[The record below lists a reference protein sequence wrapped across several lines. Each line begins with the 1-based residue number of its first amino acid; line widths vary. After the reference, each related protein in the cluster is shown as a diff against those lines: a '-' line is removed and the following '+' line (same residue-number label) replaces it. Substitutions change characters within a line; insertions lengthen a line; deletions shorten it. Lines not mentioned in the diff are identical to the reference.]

1 MTVSDERQRDS
12 AAHGHVSLL
21 PQPPS
26 RPGCRIALSRVPCA
40 GPEVLVIRFM
50 CLLSMSFFKN
60 SFCLFWGL
68 RWVSIAGPGL
78 SLIPVRGPALV
89 GVHGLL
95 VVASLVAEQ
104 RSGHVGSRAQ
114 AQQLWRSGLSCS
126 EACGIYPDQGLNPC
140 PLLWQMDSL
149 PLIHQEDRVVCFD
162 AVKHHKLSVNSGD

>member
-1 MTVSDERQRDS
+1 M
-12 AAHGHVSLL
+12 
-21 PQPPS
+21 
-26 RPGCRIALSRVPCA
+26 
-40 GPEVLVIRFM
+40 
-50 CLLSMSFFKN
+50 
-60 SFCLFWGL
+60 
-68 RWVSIAGPGL
+68 
-78 SLIPVRGPALV
+78 RGPALV

-104 RSGHVGSRAQ
+104 RSGHAGSRAQ

-162 AVKHHKLSVNSGD
+162 AVK